1 MSKTFRVFES
11 IFGQIWAYFWN
22 DSNKIKLV
30 IKNCKKMFIIQVPNN
45 KLFWLAVSSS
55 TLSYYKIFDSFYQS
69 SKMVQVLE
77 SWKDLGRLWETNI
90 SHSGIC
96 SNSITPF
103 NRIQRLEITVNQQLH
118 VQIWSLRSSFTFV
131 TVAIK
136 WEIFYPNWIEEV
148 LTLNVWFTCTVKGT
162 AKWIWDRSIFYISF
176 DIALFQYF

>member
-1 MSKTFRVFES
+1 
-11 IFGQIWAYFWN
+11 
-22 DSNKIKLV
+22 
-30 IKNCKKMFIIQVPNN
+30 MFIIQVPNN
-45 KLFWLAVSSS
+45 KLFLTCSLFQYTIIIIKFS
-55 TLSYYKIFDSFYQS
+55 TAFTNLF

-90 SHSGIC
+90 SHSGIS

-118 VQIWSLRSSFTFV
+118 VQIWSLGSSFTFV

-136 WEIFYPNWIEEV
+136 WEISYPNWIKEV

-162 AKWIWDRSIFYISF
+162 AKWIWDRSIFSLIKSHHLTSYCFWIYEDLHRYSQNCSCQCF
-176 DIALFQYF
+176 WTILGVQQ